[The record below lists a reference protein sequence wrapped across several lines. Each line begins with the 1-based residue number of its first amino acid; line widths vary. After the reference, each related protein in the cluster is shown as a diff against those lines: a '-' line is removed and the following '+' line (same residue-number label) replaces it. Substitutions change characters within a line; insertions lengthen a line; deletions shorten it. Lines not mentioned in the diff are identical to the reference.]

1 MRPAR
6 SGSDHEARTALRM
19 RAFTDSIA
27 LVVHTIRRI
36 SRSKPRNGT
45 NSAHAFSPQP
55 DDRRI
60 LGAPGLGELEE
71 QFLGS
76 SATVAA
82 WQTGF
87 SPREKGVPVLAGG
100 VLEAVGSTR
109 SAVSALPP
117 VRFCGPP
124 SEPGVPVSVHR
135 ALHECRYAVVVW
147 VSHGLGMFVPRYR

>member
-1 MRPAR
+1 
-6 SGSDHEARTALRM
+6 M

-45 NSAHAFSPQP
+45 NSAHAFSHSRMIAGYLALQAWANS
-55 DDRRI
+55 RNSSS
-60 LGAPGLGELEE
+60 A
-71 QFLGS
+71 

-100 VLEAVGSTR
+100 VLEAVPHQVHDAGLHDGVLPHRVHRIGQTSQTTMSTSWTPR
-109 SAVSALPP
+109 FLIS
-117 VRFCGPP
+117 VRTCSQYFAPSPP
-124 SEPGVPVSVHR
+124 SPAHR
-135 ALHECRYAVVVW
+135 
-147 VSHGLGMFVPRYR
+147 PRMSRFPRS